1 MRYKVKYENSKK
13 EICFGIFLGKIIDHG
28 SPEEDVAKDGYV
40 WIEGAING
48 EIFEVLAKSLED
60 IPNKLPVYDR
70 DFEKMISGN
79 EFDLFVYKEFQR
91 ELENSKKVGKGFKVG
106 KIFSTNVADGE
117 AWYIKV
123 GKCFKVGKIFSTNV
137 ADGEAWYIITKV
149 NKTMISYEWRC
160 FSLDRW
166 VDPMLGYNE
175 SIKKVHLNGYIQS
188 ADFEQGYK

>member
-117 AWYIKV
+117 AWYI
-123 GKCFKVGKIFSTNV
+123 
-137 ADGEAWYIITKV
+137 ITKV